1 MFATGRAEY
10 DQFYSHG
17 RLVTTKMALEIR
29 PEVSSVRPDFERKK
43 LGKFDNPSL
52 AGKQLKILRA
62 CCKIHSA

>member
-29 PEVSSVRPDFERKK
+29 PEVSSVRPDFEKK
-43 LGKFDNPSL
+43 KWGNLT
-52 AGKQLKILRA
+52 ILLWLEN
-62 CCKIHSA
+62 S